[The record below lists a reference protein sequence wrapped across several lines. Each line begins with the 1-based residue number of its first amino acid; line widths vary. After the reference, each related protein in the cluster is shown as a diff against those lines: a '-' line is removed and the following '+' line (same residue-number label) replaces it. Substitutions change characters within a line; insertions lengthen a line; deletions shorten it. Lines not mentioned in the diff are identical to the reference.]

1 MSNDALCYVNQVRG
15 QSSSLFFSYLWQP
28 WLPRWL
34 SGKESACQC
43 RKLKRHGF
51 DPRVPGLGN
60 GNPLQYLPGKI
71 PWTGAWQGTAHGVAK
86 SQTVLSDWW
95 WEPWN
100 YTLWRTDRYTFFGG
114 TAARRKCVLTL
125 YESLHSNIVKE
136 PYNGWPTSPYAH
148 QHSLCPRATPSVNSL
163 TD

>member
-1 MSNDALCYVNQVRG
+1 MSKDALCYVNQVRG
-15 QSSSLFFSYLWQP
+15 QSSSLFFSSLWQP

-43 RKLKRHGF
+43 RRLKRHGF

-71 PWTGAWQGTAHGVAK
+71 PWTGAWQGTAHGVVE
-86 SQTVLSDWW
+86 SHSTEWLTD
-95 WEPWN
+95 EN
-100 YTLWRTDRYTFFGG
+100 HGIILWRTYRYTFFGG

-125 YESLHSNIVKE
+125 HESLHSNIVKE
-136 PYNGWPTSPYAH
+136 PYNGWPTSPYVH
-148 QHSLCPRATPSVNSL
+148 QHSLGPRATPSVNSL
-163 TD
+163 AA

>member
-1 MSNDALCYVNQVRG
+1 MSNDALCYVKQVRG
-15 QSSSLFFSYLWQP
+15 QSPSLFFSYLWQP
-28 WLPRWL
+28 WLPRRL
-34 SGKESACQC
+34 SGKESACQR
-43 RKLKRHGF
+43 RKLKRQGF

-60 GNPLQYLPGKI
+60 GNPLQYLPGKNSMDRSLAGYS
-71 PWTGAWQGTAHGVAK
+71 PWSCK
-86 SQTVLSDWW
+86 ESVLSDWW

-114 TAARRKCVLTL
+114 TAARRKCVLT